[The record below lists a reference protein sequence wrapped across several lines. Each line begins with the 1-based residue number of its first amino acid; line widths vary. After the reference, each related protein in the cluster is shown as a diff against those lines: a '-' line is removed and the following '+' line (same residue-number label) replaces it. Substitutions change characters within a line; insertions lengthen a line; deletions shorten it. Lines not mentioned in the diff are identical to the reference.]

1 MPQPVPGFGQDHVFV
16 KKKFAV
22 MIEGSWMPQEFHL
35 ENRTT
40 LEEQVGFLPMFP
52 VPAPGTETATL
63 MGGWMFGIPETSQNK
78 DLAWEFLVSMLKPEH
93 IAEFAKD
100 GYLPTQVPIG
110 EGRYS
115 GNLRETI
122 PYYDSMVSMLAVGY
136 QRPNIPEYPQIA
148 EHIRQAINQV
158 YYGEKS
164 PTEAL
169 DEAAK
174 KSAIVLGWNT

>member
-1 MPQPVPGFGQDHVFV
+1 
-16 KKKFAV
+16 
-22 MIEGSWMPQEFHL
+22 
-35 ENRTT
+35 
-40 LEEQVGFLPMFP
+40 MFP
-52 VPAPGTETATL
+52 TPASDAETATL

-78 DLAWEFLVSMLKPEH
+78 DLAWEFLVSMLEPEH

-100 GYLPTQVPIG
+100 GYLPTQVPVG

-122 PYYDSMVSMLAVGY
+122 PYYDSMISMLAIGH

-148 EHIRQAINQV
+148 EHIRQAIDQV

-164 PTEAL
+164 PKEAL
-169 DEAAK
+169 DEAAQ
-174 KSAIVLGWNT
+174 KSAVALGWDS